1 MGGLATIP
9 KHGAK
14 TVAYGLWLSNPPADA
29 GLNTPTQRDRTL
41 SWLRFGYQ
49 GPVVE
54 SHSMQCILD
63 QALETDAD
71 ACFIQT
77 PGNIISEDWMLPHWG
92 QVDFH
97 ASLVQWLENNS
108 DFLVCADFQKIDDY
122 FGLNTECF
130 LVNLH
135 QYKALGRPEF
145 GAASRQTHALV
156 KPRAAGKD
164 SNNSL
169 TSSSQLETTGELQI
183 VVPKSDGWGFID
195 TSLRHG
201 IAIPGL
207 PECLSSKRIFL
218 ADNSSDSGPAIADPS
233 SCEALENNHDPHRQR
248 FLTGVET
255 QISRGRSGV
264 FLWNIESYD
273 DIPAGDPVN
282 ARNADAISSLYC
294 VAAGFK
300 PNMLL
305 CRHGYEPNTKVTF
318 FDYSQRALAIRK
330 VLLSEWDGVDYPGFC
345 RQLMR
350 RFPPGETF
358 YQLWNGL
365 EPSRIDWKDVERL
378 WENELTHWGG
388 AQGFR
393 KEWQAQCALNY
404 EFIHCDIVND
414 PASLLDK
421 IHNTPGTTIWWSNAF
436 FTITSNW
443 QLSIERRRQRFHRWI
458 DGIAERSPECRL
470 YGADHNNTPV
480 NGMNA
485 AEYSAGLKTRIAGGH
500 PDELK
505 PNRHAARALRF

>member
-1 MGGLATIP
+1 MGDLVAIRKHRTIIV
-9 KHGAK
+9 
-14 TVAYGLWLSNPPADA
+14 TYGLWLSDPSADA

-54 SHSMQCILD
+54 SHSIECILD
-63 QALETDAD
+63 KALEADAD
-71 ACFIQT
+71 ACLIQT
-77 PGNIISEDWMLPHWG
+77 SGNIISEDWMLPHWG
-92 QVDFH
+92 QADFH
-97 ASLVQWLENNS
+97 ASLIQWLENNS
-108 DFLVCADFQKIDDY
+108 DFLVCADFQKIDEY

-145 GAASRQTHALV
+145 GAASKQTHTLV
-156 KPRAAGKD
+156 KPQPVGKD
-164 SNNSL
+164 SNNCL
-169 TSSSQLETTGELQI
+169 SSSTQLEATGELQLA
-183 VVPKSDGWGFID
+183 VPKSDGWGFID

-201 IAIPGL
+201 IAIPVL
-207 PECLSSKRIFL
+207 PECLANKRIFL
-218 ADNSSDSGPAIADPS
+218 TAESSNSTPAIANFS
-233 SCEALENNHDPHRQR
+233 SHETLENNYDPHRQR

-273 DIPAGDPVN
+273 DIPIGDSAN
-282 ARNADAISSLYC
+282 ARKADAISNLYC

-305 CRHGYEPNTKVTF
+305 CRHGYKPNTGITF
-318 FDYSQRALAIRK
+318 FDYSQQALAIRK
-330 VLLSEWDGVDYPGFC
+330 VLLSEWDGADYPGFC
-345 RQLMR
+345 RQLMQ

-365 EPSRIDWKDVERL
+365 EPSRIDWADADRL

-388 AQGFR
+388 AESFR

-404 EFIHCDIVND
+404 KFIHCDIVND
-414 PASLLDK
+414 PTLLLDE
-421 IHNTPGTTIWWSNAF
+421 IPDALGTTIWWSNAF
-436 FTITSNW
+436 FTIASNW
-443 QLSIERRRQRFHRWI
+443 LLSIEQRRQRFRLWI
-458 DGIAERSPECRL
+458 EGIAERSPGCRI

-480 NGMNA
+480 NNMNA
-485 AEYSAGLKTRIAGGH
+485 ADYLAELQTRITGSQ

-505 PNRHAARALRF
+505 PDRRAARALRF